1 MFARPLGRPASA
13 SGVFIK
19 HWQGDQGL
27 TKATRLPTE
36 AWRRAKQPHAQLG
49 QGHCCGEV
57 VRPLVGTGV
66 PAAGASACLEEVKPD
81 LANTPAAARLC
92 VSFDFS
98 CCAWAAVI
106 CCLVRRFRG
115 FLSRPL
121 PMIDGAR
128 DGKRLTFL

>member
-1 MFARPLGRPASA
+1 MMIARSPGA
-13 SGVFIK
+13 SGTGE
-19 HWQGDQGL
+19 QS
-27 TKATRLPTE
+27 
-36 AWRRAKQPHAQLG
+36 QPQ
-49 QGHCCGEV
+49 
-57 VRPLVGTGV
+57 VGPGGV

-81 LANTPAAARLC
+81 LANTPAAARPC